1 MSDKI
6 AAAALRKKHNHP
18 HAAAHGTPDEARSAR
33 LWDLEFGLT
42 VATNAFQ
49 RWIVRCMARAG
60 CEGLSPLD
68 VMVLHAINRRAPS
81 RSLGDIALLLNM
93 DDNRAVAY
101 SAKKLMS
108 EGLLE
113 SRRRG
118 KENIFSTTAAGAA
131 LCDSYIQ
138 VRERLLMELLLDLS
152 EEDWALVEKAS
163 RLLMKVGGAFDH
175 AARAAIG

>member
-1 MSDKI
+1 MSFKN
-6 AAAALRKKHNHP
+6 ATAALRRKES
-18 HAAAHGTPDEARSAR
+18 DARSAGHGR
-33 LWDLEFGLT
+33 PDDVRSAQLWDLEFGLT

-60 CEGLSPLD
+60 REGLSPLD

-101 SAKKLMS
+101 SAKKLVA

-118 KENIFSTTAAGAA
+118 KENIFATTESGAA
-131 LCDSYIQ
+131 LCDRYIE
-138 VRERLLMELLLDLS
+138 VREQLLIEILDLS
-152 EEDWALVEKAS
+152 EEDRVLIEKAS
-163 RLLMKVGGAFDH
+163 RVLMKIGGAFDY
-175 AARAAIG
+175 AARAAMG